1 MGQDWAPLGVRGISS
16 LLKGTE
22 CPRIV
27 LGGSE
32 PVGRVCTSVCGQLVP
47 FSIEWADGGR
57 NSTLHLQSPAQVYI
71 LSTCML

>member
-1 MGQDWAPLGVRGISS
+1 MGQDWAPLGVRGISL
-16 LLKGTE
+16 LLKRTE

-32 PVGRVCTSVCGQLVP
+32 PVRRVYTSIFGQLVP

-57 NSTLHLQSPAQVYI
+57 NSTLHLQSPAQV
-71 LSTCML
+71 